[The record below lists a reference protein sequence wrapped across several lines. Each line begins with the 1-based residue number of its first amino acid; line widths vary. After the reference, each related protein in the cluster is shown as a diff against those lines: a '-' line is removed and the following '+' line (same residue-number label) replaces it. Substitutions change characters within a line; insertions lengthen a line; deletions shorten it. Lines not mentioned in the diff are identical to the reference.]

1 MGAIKLIHRIRV
13 VFVGKGIERS
23 LPYEIEEE
31 VVATQVSNTLNLM
44 LEGEGYHHYVIP
56 VEEQAP
62 LPPKKGKTGG
72 NAHG

>member
-31 VVATQVSNTLNLM
+31 VVACLLYTSD
-44 LEGEGYHHYVIP
+44 
-56 VEEQAP
+56 A
-62 LPPKKGKTGG
+62 
-72 NAHG
+72 ADD